1 MFADVRRV
9 LTWQLSIIALVA
21 AVSLSVGGWAD
32 ARSALLGG
40 LVGFIPNV
48 YFAAK
53 VGRANRSGT
62 AQDIIRVFYAG
73 EAVKLVLTALLFIA
87 VFQLPDLRYG
97 PLFGGFIAVLAV
109 FWFALLVLNREI

>member
-1 MFADVRRV
+1 MFADIRRV
-9 LTWQLSIIALVA
+9 LHWQLWVIVLLVP
-21 AVSLSVGGWAD
+21 VSMSWGGWAS

-53 VGRANRSGT
+53 FGCADTTRT
-62 AQDIIRVFYAG
+62 AQHVVRAFYAG
-73 EAVKLVLTALLFIA
+73 EATKLVLTAFLFVL
-87 VFQLPDLRYG
+87 VFQLPDLRYA

-109 FWFALLVLNREI
+109 FWFALLFLNRET